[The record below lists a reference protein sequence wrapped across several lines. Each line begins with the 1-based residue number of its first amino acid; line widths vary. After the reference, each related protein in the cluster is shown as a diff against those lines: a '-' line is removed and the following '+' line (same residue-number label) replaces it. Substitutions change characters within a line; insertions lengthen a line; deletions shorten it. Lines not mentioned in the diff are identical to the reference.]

1 MTRDARQPDALPHP
15 TSPYSPVVLGDGLV
29 WTSGQVAV
37 DAAGSIVPGGITE
50 QTRQVLRNIAACLA
64 AAGCTMDDVVK
75 VTAFLADLGD
85 FAAFNEEYAAHL
97 AEPRPARSTVEVG
110 LAPGLLVE
118 IEAVAVRPR

>member
-1 MTRDARQPDALPHP
+1 MTRDARFPEGMSRP

-37 DAAGSIVPGGITE
+37 DGTGSVVSGGITA
-50 QTRQVLRNIAACLA
+50 QARQVLQNVAACLA

-85 FAAFNEEYAAHL
+85 FAAFNEEYATHF

-118 IEAVAVRPR
+118 IEAIAVRPR

>member
-1 MTRDARQPDALPHP
+1 MTRDARFPEGMSRP
-15 TSPYSPVVLGDGLV
+15 TSPYSPVVLGEDLV

-37 DAAGSIVPGGITE
+37 DGTGSVVPGGITE
-50 QTRQVLRNIAACLA
+50 QTRQVLRNVAACLA
-64 AAGCTMDDVVK
+64 AAGCTLDDVVK

-85 FAAFNEEYAAHL
+85 FAAFNEEYATHF

-118 IEAVAVRPR
+118 IEAIAVRPR